1 MLKPFRGLCMDIRQ
15 QLQRLLDLTD
25 EARRHALRLDA
36 DRGDA
41 LSELDAA
48 EYDLQRLIEDVRE
61 LLPGGE
67 RVASQEPPRPP

>member
-1 MLKPFRGLCMDIRQ
+1 MDIKQ

-48 EYDLQRLIEDVRE
+48 EYDLQRLIEEIRE
-61 LLPGGE
+61 LLPDGE
-67 RVASQEPPRPP
+67 RVTQQEPARAAQGSR